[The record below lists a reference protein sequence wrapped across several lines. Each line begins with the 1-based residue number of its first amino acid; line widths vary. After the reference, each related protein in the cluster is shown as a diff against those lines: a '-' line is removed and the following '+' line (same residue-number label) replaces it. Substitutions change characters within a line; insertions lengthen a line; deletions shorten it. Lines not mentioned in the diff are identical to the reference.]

1 VTADHRPPTTGH
13 RPPTTDHRSP
23 ITGQILELTD
33 VSKDYRGLRPLR
45 IAGLKVAAG
54 ERVAI
59 LGLDQI
65 TAEVFVNLVTGASL
79 PDRGDVRLF
88 GRSTSAIA
96 DSADWLAVV
105 DRFGIVSS
113 RAVLLDTLTVV
124 QNLAMPFT
132 LDVDPLSADM
142 RERAVALAA
151 EVGLS
156 DATRDR
162 PVRELDAG
170 GRFRVRFGRAL
181 ALDPAVLV
189 FEHPTAELSV
199 LEVADV
205 AARCRDVAVARK
217 TATITL
223 TADRD
228 FGETVASRVLA
239 LQPATGRFSGDGW
252 FSRLRRD

>member
-1 VTADHRPPTTGH
+1 LTTDHRPPTTD
-13 RPPTTDHRSP
+13 PV
-23 ITGQILELTD
+23 LELSD

-45 IAGLKVAAG
+45 IASLSVAAG

-65 TAEVFVNLVTGASL
+65 TAEVFVNMATGASL

-96 DSADWLAVV
+96 DSADWLSVV

-113 RAVLLDTLTVV
+113 RAVLLDALTVV

-132 LDVDPLSADM
+132 LEVDPLSADV

-151 EVGLS
+151 EVGLP
-156 DATRDR
+156 DAAHDR
-162 PVRELDAG
+162 PVGELDAG

-181 ALDPAVLV
+181 ALDPAIVV
-189 FEHPTAELSV
+189 FEHPTVELS
-199 LEVADV
+199 EQDVAIV

-228 FGETVASRVLA
+228 FGKRVASRVLA
-239 LQPATGRFSGDGW
+239 LQPATGRLSGDGW

>member
-1 VTADHRPPTTGH
+1 M
-13 RPPTTDHRSP
+13 TTDP
-23 ITGQILELTD
+23 ILALTD

-45 IAGLKVAAG
+45 IAGLRVAAG

-59 LGLDQI
+59 LGLDQ
-65 TAEVFVNLVTGASL
+65 TAAEVFVNLVTGASL
-79 PDRGDVRLF
+79 PDRGHVRLF

-96 DSADWLAVV
+96 DSADWLSVV

-113 RAVLLDTLTVV
+113 RAVLLDALTVV

-132 LDVDPLSADM
+132 LDVDPMSSEV

-151 EVGLS
+151 EVGLP

-162 PVRELDAG
+162 LVGELDAG

-181 ALDPAVLV
+181 ALDPAIVV
-189 FEHPTAELSV
+189 FEHPTAELSGQ
-199 LEVADV
+199 EVAEV
-205 AARCRDVAVARK
+205 AARCRDVALARK
-217 TATITL
+217 TAAITL

-228 FGETVASRVLA
+228 FGERVASRVLA
-239 LQPATGRFSGDGW
+239 LQPASGRLSGDGW
-252 FSRLRRD
+252 LSRLRRD